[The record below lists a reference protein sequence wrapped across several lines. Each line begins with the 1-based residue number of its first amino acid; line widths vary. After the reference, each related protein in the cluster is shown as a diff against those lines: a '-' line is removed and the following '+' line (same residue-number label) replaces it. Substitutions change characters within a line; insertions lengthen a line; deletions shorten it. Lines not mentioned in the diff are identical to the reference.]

1 MSATMRADRSS
12 HLIEAVPDRFEGAPV
27 ARRRRWSDEFKA
39 EMVARSLEPGANVS
53 ALAREIGILPSQLF
67 GWRSEAADK
76 GEVKLACRNATGS
89 GTVAGSAIEVVVGGL
104 LIRVGADVDEDHLRR
119 VLRVVRSA

>member
-1 MSATMRADRSS
+1 MRADKSF
-12 HLIEAVPDRFEGAPV
+12 HLIEAVPDRLEGAPV

-67 GWRSEAADK
+67 GWRSDAAAK
-76 GEVKLACRNATGS
+76 GKVKQASRSSRAA
-89 GTVAGSAIEVVVGGL
+89 GTALGAAIELFVDGL
-104 LIRVGADVDEDHLRR
+104 LIRVGAEIDEDHLRR
-119 VLRVVRSA
+119 VLRAIRSA